1 MRQTAMKDMIDPQL
15 IRTIFA
21 IHFDPESG
29 TPYWLE
35 QEKKAGINARKD
47 IKTCADFHLLGS
59 MDIQQLRSRPIRN
72 FIPKGYTR
80 QMPQMIL
87 SETGGTTG
95 SPCRRVFTP
104 QEFESAFIRPWMNAV
119 TMRDFPLQGRWL
131 FAGPGGPH
139 VIAQAARKM
148 ARATGSL
155 EPFSIDC
162 DVRWFRRQD
171 KQSLGFTLYLDH
183 VLSQA
188 VNIIATQEI
197 NVLFTTPILL
207 GKLAE
212 HMSDQQRQQI
222 QGIHTGGMA
231 QTREQTAQLQD
242 AFPKA
247 VILPGYGNSLFG
259 VTFEQTPPAADE
271 ESVFTMDDP
280 ALWLQL
286 VPLHEDNA
294 IDLQAIQPADTLG
307 RVILHRFDPSFLLLN
322 LVERDTACY
331 AKHSNC
337 RKIYDVRPL
346 ETPVK
351 KQSGSVY

>member
-1 MRQTAMKDMIDPQL
+1 MIDPQL

-21 IHFDPESG
+21 IHFDPDSG

-47 IKTCADFHLLGS
+47 IKTYADFHLLGS
-59 MDIQQLRSRPIRN
+59 MDVQQLRNRPITD
-72 FIPKGYTR
+72 FIPKSR
-80 QMPQMIL
+80 IHLLPKMIL

-104 QEFESAFIRPWMNAV
+104 EEFESAFIRPWMNAV
-119 TMRDFPLQGRWL
+119 TMRNFPLQGRWL

-155 EPFSIDC
+155 EPFSVDC

-188 VNIIATQEI
+188 MNIIATQEI
-197 NVLFTTPILL
+197 DVLFTTPVLL
-207 GKLAE
+207 GQLAE
-212 HMSDQQRQQI
+212 QMSEQQREQI
-222 QGIHTGGMA
+222 RGIHTGGMA
-231 QTREQTAQLQD
+231 QTSEQTAQLQN

-259 VTFEQTPPAADE
+259 VTFEQTPPAANE
-271 ESVFTMDDP
+271 ESIFTMDDP

-286 VPLHEDNA
+286 VPLQEKDN
-294 IDLQAIQPADTLG
+294 IDLQAIQAANKRG
-307 RVILHRFDPSFLLLN
+307 RVVLHRLDPSVLLIN
-322 LVERDTACY
+322 LVERDTGCY
-331 AKHSNC
+331 ANYGNC
-337 RKIYDVRPL
+337 RKIYNVRPI
-346 ETPVK
+346 EEPVK
-351 KQSGSVY
+351 QQSGSVY